1 MMVPI
6 QNLKGGA
13 QQLMQEMTL
22 MQEKKLLLVLPLT
35 G

>member
-22 MQEKKLLLVLPLT
+22 MQEKLLLVLPLT